1 MTTYNITFN
10 PMGKTCSVDPGD
22 FPLSSEGE
30 SGSLLDIAEG
40 NGIDIPHA
48 CGGVGACGTCHV
60 IVNDSDGHNLS
71 ECDDDELDMIDQ
83 VPAATL
89 NSRLACLAIVKG
101 DVTVTI
107 PNWNRNLVSE

>member
-1 MTTYNITFN
+1 MTKYNITFN
-10 PMGKTCSVDPGD
+10 PTGTTVEVDPAN
-22 FPLSSEGE
+22 FPQTGEGKP
-30 SGSLLDIAEG
+30 GSLLDIAEA

-48 CGGVGACGTCHV
+48 CGGEGACGTCHV
-60 IVNDSDGHNLS
+60 IVAGADTNNLS

-83 VPAATL
+83 VPGATL
-89 NSRLACLAIVKG
+89 SSRLACLAVVKG